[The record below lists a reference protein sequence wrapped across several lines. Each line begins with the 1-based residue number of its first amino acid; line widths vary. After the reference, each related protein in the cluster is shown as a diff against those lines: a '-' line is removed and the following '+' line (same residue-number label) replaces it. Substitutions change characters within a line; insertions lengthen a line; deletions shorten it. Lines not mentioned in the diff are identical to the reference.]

1 MFTKLRAPGAL
12 VIGGM
17 ALAGC
22 SGNGLFA
29 GSHFA
34 TASVPETTRVDPT
47 CVMLT
52 SQIETLRKEGIADKV
67 EKAAAKKYK
76 MVAADLAKADQL
88 NKANAEFQ
96 SKCSTITPK
105 AAATSAS
112 LAPAAPP
119 AKTAAH
125 AITAETSQH

>member
-1 MFTKLRAPGAL
+1 MLTKLRAPGAL
-12 VIGGM
+12 LIGAM

-22 SGNGLFA
+22 ANNGLLG
-29 GSHFA
+29 GSNFS
-34 TASVPETTRVDPT
+34 TASVPETPKVDPA

-76 MVAADLAKADQL
+76 MMVADLVKADQL

-96 SKCSTITPK
+96 LKCSSITPK
-105 AAATSAS
+105 AAMTSAS
-112 LAPAAPP
+112 LAPAAPA
-119 AKTAAH
+119 AKTSLSAD
-125 AITAETSQH
+125 T

>member
-1 MFTKLRAPGAL
+1 MLTKLRAPSALLIGA
-12 VIGGM
+12 M

-22 SGNGLFA
+22 ANNGLLG
-29 GSHFA
+29 GSNFS
-34 TASVPETTRVDPT
+34 TASVPETPKVDPA

-76 MVAADLAKADQL
+76 MMVADLVKADQL

-96 SKCSTITPK
+96 LKCSSITPK
-105 AAATSAS
+105 AAMTSAS
-112 LAPAAPP
+112 LAPAAP
-119 AKTAAH
+119 AKTAVS
-125 AITAETSQH
+125 AETSIH